1 MNMANNAYSN
11 DSAKSSL
18 FELLRLRG
26 DADGLGKMSL
36 ERLYQEVEKSGAGYG
51 AKHLRKM
58 IDGVRP
64 LKPAAI
70 EAIAATLD
78 VPPDHF
84 IEYRVWRIQRIIE
97 DNPELVDRI
106 YDLLVAQ
113 AGAEQDLGKA

>member
-1 MNMANNAYSN
+1 MNMVLNAYSN
-11 DSAKSSL
+11 DSVKSSL
-18 FELLRLRG
+18 VELLKLRG
-26 DADGLGKMSL
+26 DADRLGKVSL
-36 ERLYQEVEKSGAGYG
+36 ERFYQEVENSGAGYG

-64 LKPAAI
+64 LKPAAV
-70 EAIAATLD
+70 EAMAAVLD
-78 VPPDHF
+78 VQPDHF
-84 IEYRVWRIQRIIE
+84 IEYRVWTQRIIE